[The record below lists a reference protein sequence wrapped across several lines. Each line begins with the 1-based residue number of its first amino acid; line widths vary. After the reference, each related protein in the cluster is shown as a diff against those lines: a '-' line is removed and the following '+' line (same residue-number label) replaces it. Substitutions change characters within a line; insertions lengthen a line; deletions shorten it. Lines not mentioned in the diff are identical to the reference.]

1 LHPEAEERDGGLGD
15 DELGDWRLA
24 TITMDGATL
33 GRMCR
38 KSSRARPRPKAWAA
52 CTNSRS
58 FTDRTSPRTTR
69 AYTTQ
74 PATDKLTMMLR
85 NPSPTIALMVS
96 ASRMNG
102 NESWT
107 SAMRISAAPA
117 HPS

>member
-1 LHPEAEERDGGLGD
+1 MAASATMNWAN
-15 DELGDWRLA
+15 WRLP
-24 TITMDGATL
+24 TMTMDGATL

-38 KSSRARPRPKAWAA
+38 KSSRARPSPRAWAA

-74 PATDKLTMMLR
+74 PATDKLTMILR
-85 NPSPTIALMVS
+85 RPSPTIALMVS

-102 NESWT
+102 KESCT
-107 SAMRISAAPA
+107 SATRMTTAPSQ
-117 HPS
+117 PS